1 MSKLSEW
8 KLAQKIQA
16 SGRRGII
23 IGLVIAVLV
32 ILAVVI
38 TIIKVRW
45 LKKQFGC
52 LHCDL
57 DELGD
62 DFADDDEADETGCCY
77 TSEKDFV

>member
-1 MSKLSEW
+1 MSKVNEW

-16 SGRRGII
+16 SGQRGVI
-23 IGLVIAVLV
+23 IGIVIA
-32 ILAVVI
+32 ILFITAVVLAI
-38 TIIKVRW
+38 LKIHW
-45 LKKQFGC
+45 LKKTFGC

-62 DFADDDEADETGCCY
+62 DFVDVDCDDDGCCY